1 MSSILR
7 HVSATFQN
15 IFKIYLIDFFSS
27 ILKTFQNK
35 TLPTKLTIDGDPVVE
50 EYSMFERV
58 MYFSV
63 FYFLFFAN

>member
-7 HVSATFQN
+7 RVSATFQN
-15 IFKIYLIDFFSS
+15 IFKIYLIDFFSR

-50 EYSMFERV
+50 EDSMFEGD
-58 MYFSV
+58 MSQ
-63 FYFLFFAN
+63 N